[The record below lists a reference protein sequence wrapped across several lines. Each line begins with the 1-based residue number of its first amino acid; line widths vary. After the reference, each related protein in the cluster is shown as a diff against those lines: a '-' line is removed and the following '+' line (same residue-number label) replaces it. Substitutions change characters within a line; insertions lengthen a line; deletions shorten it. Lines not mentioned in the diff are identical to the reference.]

1 MTPTQR
7 TMAYFRQQG
16 MLCGVVERWIPNP
29 HHPGGGFRKDFLGI
43 IDMIYMSQADGIVG
57 VQSCGQDYAAHRRK
71 ILEEHN
77 EDARAWLEAGGR
89 LVLIGWRKVKVKRG
103 GTAVRWE
110 PRIEEF
116 TLEDLDGTSA
126 VPGTGG

>member
-29 HHPGGGFRKDFLGI
+29 RHPGGGFRKDFLGI

-126 VPGTGG
+126 VSGASG